1 MRTFETGKTVVEVI
15 AWPKNRKWDG
25 RYQTSSS
32 TDDGICKLVLSNE
45 VFHNAAKANTAYR
58 RFAKRMIKEGLVP
71 PSIEFR
77 NMVSNA
83 SKNIFCILTTSE
95 SVFNSACEIGNMYVI
110 ESGKEENRRIC
121 AVLLRD
127 EDGKTEEKV
136 I

>member
-1 MRTFETGKTVVEVI
+1 MRTFETGKTAVEVI
-15 AWPKNRKWDG
+15 AWPRNAKWDG
-25 RYQTSSS
+25 RYQTSGSME
-32 TDDGICKLVLSNE
+32 DGICKLVLSNE
-45 VFHNAAKANTAYR
+45 VFHNAAKANTAYK

-95 SVFNSACEIGNMYVI
+95 SVFNSSCEIGKMYLI
-110 ESGKEENRRIC
+110 ESGKKENRRIC
-121 AVLLRD
+121 AVLLR
-127 EDGKTEEKV
+127 EDDKAEEKV